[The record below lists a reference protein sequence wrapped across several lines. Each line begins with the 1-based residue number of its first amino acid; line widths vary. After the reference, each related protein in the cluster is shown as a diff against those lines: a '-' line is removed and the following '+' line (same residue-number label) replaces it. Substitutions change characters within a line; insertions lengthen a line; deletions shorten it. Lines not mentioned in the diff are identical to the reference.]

1 MKFHATTSN
10 VTVLGRTIYEED
22 TRYLGYSCSGIA
34 FKIKT
39 KKVTARLWSDGA
51 LYPGLHKA
59 WVAVFINGEEVPR
72 KRFVLEAEEAMYCL
86 FESEQE
92 ETIELRLVKYSEDA
106 FATVGIKELISE
118 GVEVPQPISLPKR
131 KLLFIGDS
139 ITCGYGNEGE
149 DGKDSFCTDQE
160 NPWDAYAARTARYL
174 GCDYHLMSW
183 SGIGIISSYTEEDV
197 PLEDPLM
204 PKLYPYTDPGLMRRY
219 GERFAIKWEKTAYN
233 PDCIIVNLGTN
244 DESYTKEHPDRIAC
258 FGRAYYAFLKE
269 IRKDYPESQII
280 CMLGVM
286 GDILY
291 PEIERQVEGFKK
303 QEKDDKI
310 IACLFPV
317 QKAEDGIGA
326 DWHPSKKTHEKVAN
340 KLCEVIKSTMKW

>member
-1 MKFHATTSN
+1 MKFHATTLD
-10 VTVLGRTIYEED
+10 VTVLGRTIVEGD

-39 KKVTARLWSDGA
+39 RKVTAKLWSDGA
-51 LYPGLHKA
+51 LDPELHKA
-59 WVAVFINGEEVPR
+59 WVAVFINGEEVPSR
-72 KRFVLEAEEAMYCL
+72 RFVLEAEEDLYCL

-92 ETIELRLVKYSEDA
+92 ETINLRLVKYSEDA
-106 FATVGIKELISE
+106 FATVGIKEIISKGTE
-118 GVEVPQPISLPKR
+118 RPQPISLPKH

-160 NPWDAYAARTARYL
+160 NPWEAYAARTARYL
-174 GCDYHLMSW
+174 ECDYHLMSW

-204 PKLYPYTDPGLMRRY
+204 PQLYPYTDPGLMRRY
-219 GERFAIKWEKTAYN
+219 GKRFAAKWEKSSYT
-233 PDCIIVNLGTN
+233 PDCIIINLGTN
-244 DESYTKEHPDRIAC
+244 DESYTKEHSDRIAC
-258 FGRAYYAFLKE
+258 FGKGYYAFLKQ
-269 IRKDYPESQII
+269 IRSDYPKSQII

-286 GDILY
+286 GDILF
-291 PEIERQVEGFKK
+291 PEIKRQVAAFSK

-310 IACLFPV
+310 TAVLFPV
-317 QKAEDGIGA
+317 QREEDGIGA
-326 DWHPSKKTHEKVAN
+326 DWHPSKKTHEKVA
-340 KLCEVIKSTMKW
+340 KQLCEVIESTMKW